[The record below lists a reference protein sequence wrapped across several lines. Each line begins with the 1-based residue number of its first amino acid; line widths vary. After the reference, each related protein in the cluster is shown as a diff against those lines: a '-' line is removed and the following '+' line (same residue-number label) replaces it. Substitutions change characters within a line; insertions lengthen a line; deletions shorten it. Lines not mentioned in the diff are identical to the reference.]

1 MSDLINPD
9 IANDFRGL
17 KLQFLSYA
25 GHHNSV
31 PKTANLRTKPTEYK
45 QGMVFFTNVL

>member
-9 IANDFRGL
+9 IANDFREL

-25 GHHNSV
+25 AHHNSV

-45 QGMVFFTNVL
+45 QEMVFFTNVL